1 MMPPK
6 GRADKRLMVDPII
19 PGKKKKKAP
28 LKPPTKGKDKPYR
41 MPRILPGKPGSPKP
55 GIETDERVYRTM
67 PITEKQLGSIKK
79 MYGIK

>member
-1 MMPPK
+1 MQPKPPTNK
-6 GRADKRLMVDPII
+6 ILMVDPII

-41 MPRILPGKPGSPKP
+41 MPRI
-55 GIETDERVYRTM
+55 TDDRIIRTM